1 MNLPLPQVKDLV
13 LVGGGHAHVHVLK
26 AFAMRPVAGLR
37 ITLIT
42 RELNTPYSGML
53 PGHVLGTYTTDDVHI
68 DLLQLARFTGA
79 RLFVGSVDAIDPV
92 AKTVRFQP
100 AQSARALADDS
111 PAPRELR
118 YDLLSI
124 NTGAAP
130 NCPFDLPHVIPVKP
144 IGQFLPGW
152 KSLSDSIASGQ
163 RLAVVGGGA
172 GGFEIALAAQ
182 RQLGPGVQVSLLT
195 GSSLLPEQG
204 DRVRAHARDALTEA
218 GVELLESFRVETI
231 TTELVC
237 STEGVELPAV
247 GVLWVTG
254 VGAPEW
260 LTNTGLQLDAQGFIE
275 VDRQLRSVSAPEVYA
290 GGDIAGMRDQPRPKA
305 GVFAVRQGPFLARNL
320 RAAALDK
327 PGDARPYKAQGK
339 YLALLNCA
347 DGTAIASYAGFALR
361 TKWLWRLKDWI
372 DVAFMTRFNE
382 LPDMQAASA
391 KPPVVDE
398 LRSAELGNDM
408 RCGGC
413 GSKLNATLL
422 SRVLKDLAVVDAP
435 WVVQGIGDDAAVLKP
450 ATGAQV
456 LTTDGFRSMLDDTQL
471 LGRVAAHHA
480 LSDVYAMGAE
490 PTAALLNAT
499 IPLMSEA
506 MMEAE
511 LRDLL
516 VGVLDVLRE
525 DNVPLVGGHSAEGIE
540 LSVALTIAGT
550 LGAEAALEKTG
561 GVAGN
566 ALVLTQ
572 PLGTGCLLA
581 AAMRGDCAPD
591 HWQGCL
597 GALDVSN
604 KAAAQIVREF
614 GARGC
619 SDVTGF
625 GLVGHLQEMLGH
637 SAQGKV
643 ALGATLKLA
652 QIPLLPGAAEV
663 IEAGITS
670 SLHAANARAFDHF
683 EIHSDIANRGALQ
696 VLADPQTAGGLL
708 AAVPAEQIEACVA
721 ELHAAGYAQAAVIG
735 ELTSAASRIEP

>member
-53 PGHVLGTYTTDDVHI
+53 PGHVLGAYSAKDVHI
-68 DLLQLARFTGA
+68 DLLQLARFAGA
-79 RLFVGSVDAIDPV
+79 RLFAGSVTALDPV
-92 AKTVRFQP
+92 TNMVRFLP
-100 AQSARALADDS
+100 AGSTAH
-111 PAPRELR
+111 RELR

-144 IGQFLPGW
+144 IGRFLPGW
-152 KSLSDSIASGQ
+152 QQLSEAIATGQ

-172 GGFEIALAAQ
+172 GGFEMALAAQ

-195 GSSLLPEQG
+195 GGLLLPEQAE
-204 DRVRAHARDALTEA
+204 RVRRLAHAALIDAN
-218 GVELLESFRVETI
+218 VELRENFRVDDI
-231 TTELVC
+231 TSERVR
-237 STEGVELPAV
+237 STTGVELPAM

-254 VGAPEW
+254 VSAPAW
-260 LTNTGLQLDAQGFIE
+260 LQDTGLQLDNQGFIE
-275 VDRQLRSVSAPEVYA
+275 VDQQLRSVSAPAVYA

-320 RAAALDK
+320 RAAVLGK
-327 PGDARPYKAQGK
+327 PADARRYQAQSQ

-347 DGTAIASYAGFALR
+347 DGSAIASYGDLAVRG
-361 TKWLWRLKDWI
+361 KWLWRLKDWI
-372 DVAFMTRFNE
+372 DRAFMTRFNE
-382 LPDMQAASA
+382 LPDMQRADR
-391 KPPVVDE
+391 KPRKVDE
-398 LRSAELGNDM
+398 LRSTELGNDM

-435 WVVQGIGDDAAVLKP
+435 WVVQGIGDDAAVLEP
-450 ATGAQV
+450 GAGSQV
-456 LTTDGFRSMLDDTQL
+456 LTTDGFRSMLDDTML

-480 LSDVYAMGAE
+480 LSDVYAMGAQ

-499 IPLMSEA
+499 IPLMTEA

-516 VGVLDVLRE
+516 TGVLEVLRE
-525 DNVPLVGGHSAEGIE
+525 DNVPLVGGHSAEGVE
-540 LSVALTIAGT
+540 LSVALTITGSLGT
-550 LGAEAALEKTG
+550 EVVLAKTG
-561 GVAGN
+561 GQPGDV
-566 ALVLTQ
+566 LLLTQ

-581 AAMRGDCAPD
+581 AAQRGDCDAE

-597 GALDVSN
+597 RALDVSN
-604 KAAAQIVREF
+604 KAAAQIIRSF
-614 GARGC
+614 GASAC
-619 SDVTGF
+619 TDVTGF
-625 GLVGHLQEMLGH
+625 GLVGHLQEML
-637 SAQGKV
+637 ADTQGR
-643 ALGATLKLA
+643 LGATLRLS
-652 QIPLLPGAAEV
+652 QIPLLPGAAAV
-663 IEAGITS
+663 IEAGVTS
-670 SLHAANARAFDHF
+670 SLHSANARAFDHF
-683 EIHSDIANRGALQ
+683 EVPGDLALSGHCQ

-708 AAVPAEQIEACVA
+708 ASLPAQAAEECVHQ
-721 ELHAAGYAQAAVIG
+721 LRAAGYADAAIIG
-735 ELTSAASRIEP
+735 ELTTSGSRIEP